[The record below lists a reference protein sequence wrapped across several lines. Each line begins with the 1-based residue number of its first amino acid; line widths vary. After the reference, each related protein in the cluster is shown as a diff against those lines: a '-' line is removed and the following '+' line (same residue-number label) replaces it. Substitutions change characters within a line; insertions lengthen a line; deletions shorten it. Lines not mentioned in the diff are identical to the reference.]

1 MSTWTSC
8 KDAAKTVAE
17 ELERELQ
24 LHRRVALKFHLLIC
38 SACRRYRRQVIGINR
53 LVRRYVRESSL
64 PVIELDQ
71 ATRQRF
77 VESLRE
83 ASIKNKIATLADGTP
98 TAPRKGGPSET
109 PPRG

>member
-17 ELERELQ
+17 GLERELP

-38 SACRRYRRQVIGINR
+38 TACRRYRRQVIGINR
-53 LVRRYVRESSL
+53 LVYRYVRESSQ
-64 PVIELDQ
+64 PITELDP

-77 VESLRE
+77 VESLRQ
-83 ASIKNKIATLADGTP
+83 ASVKNKITALAHGTP
-98 TAPRKGGPSET
+98 TAPREGGPSET

>member
-17 ELERELQ
+17 GLERELP

-53 LVRRYVRESSL
+53 LVRRYVRESSH
-64 PVIELDQ
+64 PVVELDA
-71 ATRQRF
+71 ATRKRF
-77 VESLRE
+77 VESLRQ
-83 ASIKNKIATLADGTP
+83 ASVKFTVGTPAHGTP
-98 TAPRKGGPSET
+98 TSPREGGSGET
-109 PPRG
+109 SPRE